1 MGDSESPE
9 FQHGTDDAMTIT
21 YRMTFRDRVAF
32 AAYALPRKPVLVIV
46 MVAVLILFN
55 FQFVVPAI
63 QQSPRPHPWFV
74 NVITFIIFQGIFVTV
89 LITVVSGL
97 TLLTMISK
105 KNKTVYCERSL
116 TVGADGFFVES
127 EYGRSETRWTM
138 VQKLART
145 RSHIFLYLNSDAAV
159 VVPRR
164 AFADDGVWNSFYEI
178 CRTGT
183 GR

>member
-1 MGDSESPE
+1 
-9 FQHGTDDAMTIT
+9 MTIT
-21 YRMTFRDRVAF
+21 YQMKFRDRVAF
-32 AAYALPRKPVLVIV
+32 ARYALPRKPVLVV
-46 MVAVLILFN
+46 MLVACIIFFN
-55 FQFVVPAI
+55 WQVVVPAI
-63 QQSPRPHPWFV
+63 QQSPRHDSWFA
-74 NVITFIIFQGIFVTV
+74 NAIGFIFMQGIFLSL
-89 LITVVSGL
+89 LITFVSVL

-116 TVGADGFFVES
+116 TVGADGFLVES
-127 EYGRSETRWTM
+127 KYGRSETRWTM

-164 AFADDGVWNSFYEI
+164 AFADDGVWNSFFDI
-178 CRTGT
+178 CRNGT